1 MSFWKLAVRMYLRY
15 TYNLVKVM
23 RLKSMK
29 GKISSLTQNS
39 FFHSV
44 KFKGI
49 TVITGEFSCLL
60 QCKIPIDFL
69 FFAKIFICTPS
80 NEPCWNPDVFIYKH
94 RMILDHGWKNI
105 IGQGLIK
112 MYFFFWPGTEG
123 GKNEK
128 LMLIKISLFLSFLY
142 QNWTDLML
150 LTVCRS
156 KRSLCDTKQC
166 SM

>member
-29 GKISSLTQNS
+29 GKISKISSLTQNL

-112 MYFFFWPGTEG
+112 MYFFFFDLALKE
-123 GKNEK
+123 EK
-128 LMLIKISLFLSFLY
+128 MKSVNQNITFSFLLVPEFNRLDASY
-142 QNWTDLML
+142 
-150 LTVCRS
+150 
-156 KRSLCDTKQC
+156 SL
-166 SM
+166 